1 MGNVYEALN
10 RYDTERRG
18 SQAAASGIDAEN
30 QQEAAEENGDRA
42 DLVSYALNALVAR
55 ELNRFNGQQT
65 TEALVPQPL
74 PPKALPPPPVRH
86 VEVDPERMD
95 RNLSAFQLSDSGATE
110 YCKLALGIIA
120 AAEVRQFKRVL
131 ITSAQRGEG
140 RTSVA
145 LNLAC
150 ALSAARK
157 RVLVVDTDLHN
168 PSVLRLLGIHTE
180 AGLAEVLAR
189 GLSVGEAIV
198 RVTPC
203 NLDVLPTRS
212 TVSNPVQLLSS
223 TGFRDL
229 LDTLDLNYDFILFDS
244 SPLLTTDDAK
254 IVSRLTAATLLVIR
268 AGKTSSAQMARAILP
283 LRQEDLVGVVLNRA
297 RR

>member
-1 MGNVYEALN
+1 MGKVYEALN

-18 SQAAASGIDAEN
+18 SQAAASGIDPEN

-74 PPKALPPPPVRH
+74 PPKALPPPVRH
-86 VEVDPERMD
+86 VQVDPESMD

-120 AAEVRQFKRVL
+120 AAELRRFKRVL

-150 ALSAARK
+150 ALTAARK
-157 RVLVVDTDLHN
+157 RVLIVDTDLHN
-168 PSVLRLLGIHTE
+168 PSVLRLLGIHAE

-203 NLDVLPTRS
+203 GLDVLPTRS
-212 TVSNPVQLLSS
+212 AVSNPVQLLSS
-223 TGFRDL
+223 TGFSDL

-244 SPLLTTDDAK
+244 SPLLTTDDPK